1 MQSDIMLAI
10 EHQNFR
16 KQVFI
21 VQVSSLFLVASAF
34 LSFTGKCKLTLEL
47 LLAYYNRLNLK
58 YNGSSLVFVFTVC
71 LYFFTI
77 FSQQQLRDF
86 YHCPWLPKK
95 IPSIVYVL
103 CNCQEAFIG
112 TMFTAHIIFENFCF
126 LSQFQRKTYF
136 MTMLLLKNRSLL
148 ILGYVLM
155 FRDFYFCPELIA
167 SKQYFVPNAVIYS
180 LNATVY

>member
-10 EHQNFR
+10 EHQNVR

-34 LSFTGKCKLTLEL
+34 LSFTGKCKRTLEL

-95 IPSIVYVL
+95 
-103 CNCQEAFIG
+103 
-112 TMFTAHIIFENFCF
+112 
-126 LSQFQRKTYF
+126 
-136 MTMLLLKNRSLL
+136 LLLLFTSCVIVKRHSQELCL
-148 ILGYVLM
+148 RLTLFLRISVFYHSFKERHIL
-155 FRDFYFCPELIA
+155 
-167 SKQYFVPNAVIYS
+167 
-180 LNATVY
+180 